1 MTTTDRYEE
10 GANMGRAWVAD
21 FAQLEDLMRVVKID
35 SPCSAQALAA
45 VADDAA
51 AFWAF
56 AGGIESV
63 ERKGEPFIAGF
74 LAGIKEV
81 WADIEETIMGGMH
94 PAERGSK
101 DS

>member
-1 MTTTDRYEE
+1 MTTSDSYEE
-10 GANMGRAWVAD
+10 GANIGRAWVAD

-35 SPCSAQALAA
+35 SPCTAQALAA
-45 VADDAA
+45 TADDPA

-74 LAGIKEV
+74 LAGTKEV
-81 WADIEETIMGGMH
+81 WSDIEETITGGTH
-94 PAERGSK
+94 PAESGSNG
-101 DS
+101 S